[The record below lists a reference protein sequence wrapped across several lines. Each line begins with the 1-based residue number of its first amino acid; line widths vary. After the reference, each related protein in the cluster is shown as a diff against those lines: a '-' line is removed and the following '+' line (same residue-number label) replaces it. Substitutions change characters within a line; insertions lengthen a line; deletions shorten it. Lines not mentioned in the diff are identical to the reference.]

1 MGVEVYRSAQISATE
16 VHAPTLL
23 ALRGG
28 GAVGVKFPEKRILS
42 EETILN

>member
-1 MGVEVYRSAQISATE
+1 MLRNAMGVEVYRSAQISATE

-28 GAVGVKFPEKRILS
+28 GGGGCQISRKKDS
-42 EETILN
+42 K